1 MPLYNCISDARTTD
15 SRRQAVAVAITES
28 HCAHTGAPPEFVHV
42 TFSDYLGGAA
52 DSVLR
57 IVGNIRA
64 GRPPELKSEMH
75 ADIVD
80 RIADIF
86 SVSRDKV
93 RLVLQEVRAEWS
105 MEGGAVLP
113 TPGSEDDWMKKHWSE
128 DEADTSAHPVTKMPS
143 TTRP

>member
-15 SRRQAVAVAITES
+15 AKRQAVALAITES

-42 TFSDYLGGAA
+42 TFSDYLGGAS

-75 ADIVD
+75 ADIVG
-80 RIADIF
+80 RVAGVL
-86 SVSRDKV
+86 SVSRDEV
-93 RLVLQEVRAEWS
+93 RLILQEVHAEWG
-105 MEGGAVLP
+105 MEGGEVLP

-128 DEADTSAHPVTKMPS
+128 DTRASESKSASKE
-143 TTRP
+143 TTL

>member
-1 MPLYNCISDARTTD
+1 MPLYTCISDARTTD
-15 SRRQAVAVAITES
+15 SKRQAVAVAITES
-28 HCAHTGAPPEFVHV
+28 HCVHTGAPPEFVHV

-80 RIADIF
+80 RVADIL

-93 RLVLQEVRAEWS
+93 RLILQEVRAEWS
-105 MEGGAVLP
+105 MEGGEVLP

-128 DEADTSAHPVTKMPS
+128 DEADAPAQPVTKMS
-143 TTRP
+143 SSTRP